1 VKAAETSRSS
11 SSTGS
16 GSAGAS
22 SSKPAGG
29 NASASGGGQK
39 SSLYD
44 KTVQEVTTNPMVQ
57 AAAASAMMTGVSAGL
72 FDSKLP
78 GLSSTANSSANKTA
92 SSDQPALREGEIPTS
107 IDVDPSELEEMK
119 KWAAKLR
126 ITNLVVS
133 TLLMLASFFSLGST
147 DLTLVFIAIYVFF
160 FSLLLCCYELGL
172 QAIAQVIAQN
182 FGFVYNT
189 IPRRIFIVLIA
200 ILCFEL
206 GLIGKISMGILLASE
221 SVHAY
226 VLFKH
231 PKFNYYM
238 KLKHFYGVHD
248 PTPRT
253 NAVEEV

>member
-11 SSTGS
+11 SSSGHS
-16 GSAGAS
+16 SGASGGQKQGSA
-22 SSKPAGG
+22 K
-29 NASASGGGQK
+29 GGQK
-39 SSLYD
+39 SLYD
-44 KTVQEVTTNPMVQ
+44 QTMQEVTTNPMVQ
-57 AAAASAMMTGVSAGL
+57 AAAASAMMTGAASGL

-78 GLSSTANSSANKTA
+78 GLSSAAGSANKYSA
-92 SSDQPALREGEIPTS
+92 VEKPPVREGEIPTT
-107 IDVDPSELEEMK
+107 IDVDPAELEEMK

-126 ITNLVVS
+126 ITNLVVC

-160 FSLLLCCYELGL
+160 FSMLLCCYELGL
-172 QAIAQVIAQN
+172 QAIAGVIVQN

-206 GLIGKISMGILLASE
+206 GLMGKISMGILLASE

-253 NAVEEV
+253 NAVVEEV